1 MNSDLGEASRFA
13 RIQARLAARFPLGL
27 VVIFLLAFSL
37 RLIYLNQM
45 DQGIYFNILKMEG
58 TDSFL
63 FWKWALEILE
73 KDFLGQGVYHQSPL
87 YPYFLAAVFKLF
99 GANFYIPRF
108 IQIVLGSLTCV
119 MAALLGRRGGGA
131 LAGLGAGILGA
142 AYGPLILY
150 DAAVLREGLITFLNT
165 LLLLLMFRSQDRP
178 RFTAG
183 LLLGLVSG
191 LAILAKESILILVP
205 ALIVWLFLISAAA
218 GVKSVTRLAFGW
230 ALGTALILGLLV
242 ARNLKVGAPAFEIS
256 SRGPLEFISGN
267 VPDSPGEG
275 WVIPRSADR
284 ILKAGQGK
292 MTRVIWEVLKENRS
306 DPWWLVRRQFA
317 KLAAFLNSYE
327 FPNNLSLYV
336 EQRYVPFFHI
346 PWPGWAAALALGL
359 IGLGAGLPRRRELFP
374 LYAYVF
380 LYALATVS
388 FYIIDR
394 FRLPI
399 VPALLAFAGLG
410 LSVTLEAIL
419 EKRAGR
425 AIVLT
430 VMAAGLIALN
440 RPRPAD
446 RLLYAD
452 YYNMVRYHL
461 ISGQPDRAKAI
472 MEEGIQR
479 TREILERKDSAESRY
494 RLALLLLLNHENR
507 PAVLAEVDHALRL
520 NPPLWTRLSLE
531 EMRRQL

>member
-1 MNSDLGEASRFA
+1 
-13 RIQARLAARFPLGL
+13 
-27 VVIFLLAFSL
+27 
-37 RLIYLNQM
+37 
-45 DQGIYFNILKMEG
+45 
-58 TDSFL
+58 
-63 FWKWALEILE
+63 
-73 KDFLGQGVYHQSPL
+73 
-87 YPYFLAAVFKLF
+87 
-99 GANFYIPRF
+99 
-108 IQIVLGSLTCV
+108 
-119 MAALLGRRGGGA
+119 
-131 LAGLGAGILGA
+131 
-142 AYGPLILY
+142 
-150 DAAVLREGLITFLNT
+150 
-165 LLLLLMFRSQDRP
+165 
-178 RFTAG
+178 
-183 LLLGLVSG
+183 LLGLVSG
-191 LAILAKESILILVP
+191 LAILAKESFLILVP

-218 GVKSVTRLAFGW
+218 GVKPVTRLAFGW
-230 ALGTALILGLLV
+230 VLGAALILGLLV

-256 SRGPLEFISGN
+256 SRGPLEFVSGN

-284 ILKAGQGK
+284 ILQAGQGK

-336 EQRYVPFFHI
+336 EQRYVPFFRI

-374 LYAYVF
+374 LYAYIL
-380 LYALATVS
+380 LYSLATVA

-410 LSVTLEAIL
+410 LSVTLEAIV

-425 AIVLT
+425 AIVLM

-461 ISGQPDRAKAI
+461 ISGQPDRAQAI
-472 MEEGIQR
+472 LEEGIKR